1 MAFSHA
7 VLPQTFLF
15 TTLQVVWTMITGD
28 LATARATEEI
38 LAYIADNFDGVEV
51 EVHAGGQPLYPYL
64 FGVE

>member
-1 MAFSHA
+1 M
-7 VLPQTFLF
+7 TI
-15 TTLQVVWTMITGD
+15 ITGD

-38 LAYIADNFDGVEV
+38 VAYVAENFDGVEV